1 MKIIL
6 TILIYLF
13 AVNYLLSNDTHISV
27 SNVKVMKRSKP
38 TCNRL
43 GNVYDAC
50 QWMLKFKIN
59 NNTENNLTSFC
70 SIIKINN
77 SKYRLCG
84 NKAKKNFHTAANN
97 STVVLTNLSEL
108 IGYANNSP
116 KPKVKI
122 LSLKGKFSKF

>member
-13 AVNYLLSNDTHISV
+13 ATNYLLSNDTHISV
-27 SNVKVMKRSKP
+27 GNVKVMKRNKP

-77 SKYRLCG
+77 GMGFRTLG
-84 NKAKKNFHTAANN
+84 T
-97 STVVLTNLSEL
+97 LTT
-108 IGYANNSP
+108 I
-116 KPKVKI
+116 
-122 LSLKGKFSKF
+122 